1 LKYRGKLFASKIDPT
16 ALLLFNHIC
25 MQIRGDYPNDLN
37 GLINIWGVTLE
48 IFSQKYN
55 NRLKDLLQ
63 ELINLR
69 PHWKEDIY
77 RFENTQIRILYYFYR
92 CCKSSNMFIGG
103 DFYEYEKD

>member
-1 LKYRGKLFASKIDPT
+1 MSLNNNLSKIY
-16 ALLLFNHIC
+16 FC
-25 MQIRGDYPNDLN
+25 QS
-37 GLINIWGVTLE
+37 NI
-48 IFSQKYN
+48 
-55 NRLKDLLQ
+55 DLLQ